1 MLFKNKDELAYLF
14 NTEYDN
20 ILLVALR
27 ILNNNQEA
35 EDVVQ
40 DCFIKLWENR
50 GEISIDGSK
59 SSYLKKMVRNR
70 CIDIIRAQKESVELN
85 EDTTLL
91 NEEEEP
97 DDDASKIE
105 LVNKTINNLP
115 EKCRQIF
122 VLSKFEKMTY
132 QEISKKL
139 EISPKTVENQ
149 ISIALK
155 KIRKSFLNII
165 IPFL

>member
-1 MLFKNKDELAYLF
+1 MLFKNKEELEYLF

-59 SSYLKKMVRNR
+59 SSYLKRMVRNR
-70 CIDIIRAQKESVELN
+70 CIDIIRAQKGN
-85 EDTTLL
+85 LL
-91 NEEEEP
+91 
-97 DDDASKIE
+97 
-105 LVNKTINNLP
+105 T
-115 EKCRQIF
+115 Q
-122 VLSKFEKMTY
+122 
-132 QEISKKL
+132 
-139 EISPKTVENQ
+139 
-149 ISIALK
+149 
-155 KIRKSFLNII
+155 
-165 IPFL
+165 